1 MSLPGLKL
9 GPSVTNRME
18 APMTPE
24 TLDRLV
30 FHIAVLGLFALVVLP
45 W

>member
-1 MSLPGLKL
+1 MSLVGLKL

-18 APMTPE
+18 APMSPD

-30 FHIAVLGLFALVVLP
+30 FHIAGLGLIALVVLP